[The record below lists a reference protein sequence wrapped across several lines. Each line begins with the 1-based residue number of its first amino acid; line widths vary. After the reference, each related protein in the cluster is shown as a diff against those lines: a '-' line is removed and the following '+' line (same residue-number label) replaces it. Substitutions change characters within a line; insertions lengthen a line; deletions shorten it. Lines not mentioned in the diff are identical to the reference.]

1 MQFLKIVGFKN
12 LGLTEYKKLYKISLL
27 GYLQY
32 YCVMNDGI
40 FNNVKLI
47 RYLYKFFKIQQYLQ
61 TSCIKGLMDK
71 IKQNL
76 MARRRSQ
83 CK

>member
-1 MQFLKIVGFKN
+1 
-12 LGLTEYKKLYKISLL
+12 
-27 GYLQY
+27 
-32 YCVMNDGI
+32 MNDGI

-61 TSCIKGLMDK
+61 TSGIKGLMDK